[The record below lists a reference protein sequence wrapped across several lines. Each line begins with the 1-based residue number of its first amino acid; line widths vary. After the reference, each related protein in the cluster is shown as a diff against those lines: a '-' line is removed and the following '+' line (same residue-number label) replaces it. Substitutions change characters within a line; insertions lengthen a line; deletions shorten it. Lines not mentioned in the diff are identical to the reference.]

1 LAYIE
6 INGIT
11 TWYSEQGEGEPLLL
25 LHGGVA
31 ASFYSHGSGM
41 VDALASHFRVFCMD
55 RRAHGFTH
63 DPGGAITY
71 DAMAA
76 DTIAFLEAIGCGP
89 AHLVGYS
96 DGANVAMLVAMR
108 RPQLVLRL
116 ALLSGNFHYSALTD
130 VVADPAALADQAAE
144 ACGAWYDANSPS
156 GPGHAHDLAKR
167 MSVEWAQAPAL
178 TEADLGGISAHTL
191 VMGAD
196 DDMIPLEH
204 FVAQY
209 LAIPHSELAILPN
222 TSHIFASEKPALTNG
237 MLIDF
242 LTKEP
247 TPTLWPVRRAA
258 H

>member
-1 LAYIE
+1 MAYLE
-6 INGIT
+6 ISGIT

-41 VDALASHFRVFCMD
+41 VDALAKHFRVYCMA

-63 DPGGAITY
+63 DPGGPITY

-76 DTIAFLEAIGCGP
+76 DTIAFLEAIDRGP

-108 RPQLVLRL
+108 RPDLVRRV
-116 ALLSGNFHYSALTD
+116 ALLSGNFHYSALMEA
-130 VVADPAALADQAAE
+130 VADVSAVADGAAE
-144 ACGAWYDANSPS
+144 ACAVWYDANSPS
-156 GPGHAHDLAKR
+156 GPGHAQDLAKR
-167 MSVEWAQAPAL
+167 MSAEWAQAPTL
-178 TEADLGGISAHTL
+178 TEADLATISAHTL

-196 DDMIPLEH
+196 DDMIPVNH

-209 LAIPHSELAILPN
+209 RAIPHSELAILPN
-222 TSHIFASEKPALTNG
+222 TSHIFASEKPALVHG
-237 MLIDF
+237 LLLDF
-242 LTKEP
+242 LSKEP
-247 TPTLWPVRRAA
+247 TPTMWPVRRAA